1 MILIT
6 GGSGL
11 VGGHILLDLLR
22 QGQGVKALFR
32 PQSDLERVRELFAWY
47 GRDAA
52 ALFDNIQWVPGDLTD
67 LPALEDAF
75 RGVSEVYHC
84 GALISFDPRE
94 ADLLLKTN
102 LEGTRN
108 VVNLCLDLGIS
119 QLHYTSS
126 IAAVGGTRDLNTE
139 EDHWDPSHTNV
150 YATSKYLAEMEVW
163 RGAQEGLLTTIVNP
177 GIILGPGF
185 WYAGGG
191 RFFLR
196 AAEGGRV
203 APPGGTGFVG
213 VWDVVRALGELK
225 AAGRYNERFILV
237 AQHLEYRDLLTRIA
251 VRLGTPP
258 PKAVLGNLELE
269 ALWRLDWVGAR
280 LGKRKRRLSRAVA
293 RSLQHPVRYSGDKI
307 KQSVGFEYQ
316 SIEAVLDRCV
326 ENFTAFR
333 EGFQSS

>member
-11 VGGHILLDLLR
+11 VGSHILLDLLK
-22 QGQGVKALFR
+22 QGQEVRALFR
-32 PQSDLERVRELFAWY
+32 PQSNLERVQKLFSWY
-47 GRDAA
+47 GPEAG
-52 ALFDNIQWVPGDLTD
+52 ALFGNIQWVQADLTD
-67 LPALEDAF
+67 LPSLEDAF

-84 GALISFDPRE
+84 GALISFDPRD
-94 ADLLLKTN
+94 ADRLLKTN

-108 VVNLCLDLGIS
+108 VVNLCIELGIS
-119 QLHYTSS
+119 HLHYTSS
-126 IAAVGGTRDLNTE
+126 IAAVGGLRELNTE

-163 RGAQEGLLTTIVNP
+163 RGAQEGLQTTIVNP

-185 WYAGGG
+185 WHTGSG

-196 AAEGGRV
+196 AAKGARV

-237 AQHLEYRDLLTRIA
+237 AEHLEYRDLLTRIA
-251 VRLGTPP
+251 LKLGAPV
-258 PKAVLGNLELE
+258 PKAVLGKLQLE
-269 ALWRLDWVGAR
+269 ALWRMDWVRVR
-280 LGKRKRRLSRAVA
+280 LGGGKRRLSRAMA
-293 RSLQHPVRYSGDKI
+293 RSLNHPVRYSSEKI
-307 KQSVGFEYQ
+307 KLALGFEYQ
-316 SIEAVLDRCV
+316 SIETVLDRCI
-326 ENFTAFR
+326 ENFSPCR
-333 EGFQSS
+333 EDSQSS

>member
-11 VGGHILLDLLR
+11 VGSHILLDLLR
-22 QGQGVKALFR
+22 QGQPVRALFR
-32 PQSDLERVRELFAWY
+32 PQSDLGRVQRLFSWY
-47 GRDAA
+47 GQGAA
-52 ALFDNIQWVPGDLTD
+52 DLFGKIQWVESDLTD
-67 LPALEDAF
+67 LPSLEDAF
-75 RGVSEVYHC
+75 RGITEVYHC
-84 GALISFDPRE
+84 GALISFDPRD

-119 QLHYTSS
+119 HLHYTSS
-126 IAAVGGTRDLNTE
+126 IAAVGGTRELNTE

-185 WYAGGG
+185 WHAGSG

-196 AAEGGRV
+196 AARGQRV
-203 APPGGTGFVG
+203 SPPGGTGFVG
-213 VWDVVRALGELK
+213 VWDVVRAFAALR

-237 AQHLEYRDLLTRIA
+237 AEHLEYRDLLTRIA
-251 VRLGTPP
+251 LKLGAQVPKTVLGT
-258 PKAVLGNLELE
+258 LQLEV
-269 ALWRLDWVGAR
+269 LWRMDWVR
-280 LGKRKRRLSRAVA
+280 VHLGGGKRRLSRALA
-293 RSLQHPVRYSGDKI
+293 RSLSHPVRYSGEKI
-307 KQSVGFEYQ
+307 TQCPGFEYE
-316 SIEAVLDRCV
+316 SIEAVLDRCL
-326 ENFTAFR
+326 ENFSAR
-333 EGFQSS
+333 GQGPQSL